1 MFSNG
6 EHGRGLMEARRP
18 LQVLLVHVWYW
29 PHVGGGNQHVEQIGR
44 ELVRRGHEVTVW
56 CADVPAHEQK
66 RFERGGVNVVRIPP
80 SRVLGGVD
88 PVVSVRD
95 LDLGDFDVVHL
106 HDTLPVLIRRTL
118 AKARRAGKPVVTT
131 YHNDYI
137 KRTAAGRLLKRIRWA
152 LQGRRT
158 LHASEA
164 RIVLTTHF
172 EQFLRD
178 KGVKGD
184 IDVIP
189 NGFSPV
195 EDAAA
200 APAAL
205 SGRDPS
211 RPMLTFV
218 GRLSEQKGVDVLMD
232 SMDSFGDDPGF
243 DLAIA
248 GKGELAGWLGER
260 HAQAKCKDAISVLGL
275 VSEAEKRWL
284 YENATA
290 VVIPSRFEGL
300 PTVLLEAMHSG
311 TPVVMADVNGLGR
324 LVDKAGSGL
333 SVPMEDPSSL
343 ASAMAEIALAD
354 SDRLAGWGSGGIAAS
369 QAYLW
374 PSVTDSVLEVYRR
387 VVGD

>member
-1 MFSNG
+1 
-6 EHGRGLMEARRP
+6 
-18 LQVLLVHVWYW
+18 
-29 PHVGGGNQHVEQIGR
+29 
-44 ELVRRGHEVTVW
+44 
-56 CADVPAHEQK
+56 
-66 RFERGGVNVVRIPP
+66 
-80 SRVLGGVD
+80 
-88 PVVSVRD
+88 VVSVRGLD
-95 LDLGDFDVVHL
+95 LDDIDVVHL

-118 AKARRAGKPVVTT
+118 KKALHAGKPVVTT

-137 KRTAAGRLLKRIRWA
+137 KRTAAGRLLKKMRWA

-164 RIVLTTHF
+164 RIALTTHF
-172 EQFLRD
+172 EQLLRD
-178 KGVKGD
+178 KGVKGSL
-184 IDVIP
+184 DVIP

-195 EDAAA
+195 EDAAE

-205 SGRDPS
+205 SGRDHS
-211 RPMLTFV
+211 RPLLAFV
-218 GRLSEQKGVDVLMD
+218 GRLSEQKGVDVLME
-232 SMDSFGDDPGF
+232 SMDSFDGDPGF

-248 GKGELAGWLGER
+248 GKGEMAAWLVGR
-260 HAQAKCKDAISVLGL
+260 HAQAKCKDAISILGL
-275 VSEAEKRWL
+275 VSDAEKRWL

-311 TPVVMADVNGLGR
+311 TPIVMSDVNGLGEI
-324 LVDKAGSGL
+324 VDEAGSGL
-333 SVPMEDPSSL
+333 SVPMEDPASL
-343 ASAMAEIALAD
+343 ASAMAEMALAD
-354 SDRLAGWGSGGIAAS
+354 PDRLAGWGSGGIAAS